1 MKTNE
6 GIWRMHRGL
15 GRPLALAA
23 MPAAVSLLLAG
34 CGGSDGGLRQLSA
47 ASPGTLQSCANLATT
62 LALPNTRIASAV
74 PVAEGELKATG
85 VNTPIPAHCLVKGA
99 MNQRTSAVDG
109 NSYAIGFEMR
119 MPVAWNGRFLYQANG
134 GLDGSVV
141 TALGATSG
149 AAPVAPALSQGF
161 AVLSSDAGH
170 SAPTPFFGVDPQAR
184 LDYGYTAVGSL
195 TPMAKDL
202 IKSAYGKAPD
212 RSYFAGCSNGGR
224 HAMVAASRYADQYD
238 GILAGNPGFHLP
250 KAATAQLWKAQQYA
264 KVSTP
269 DASGQPDLNTSVTA
283 AEYRL
288 LGSRILAKCDA
299 LDGVTDGQVNDV
311 AACQAAFNLQTDVPS
326 CSAGAARDGTCL
338 TPAQK
343 NVLADIFA
351 GPKNSKGEA
360 LYTGTWFDPGVGGV
374 NFAQWHLGSP
384 ATRDAGAVAFIF
396 TSPPSSVAA
405 FGATTGLQY
414 ALNFSMETDYPKM
427 FATSA
432 LYPESPWSFMTP
444 PNEAELATLKDRGA
458 KMMVYHGVAD
468 GVFSPV
474 DTANWMD
481 RLQANHKGD
490 AASFARLY
498 MVPGMNHCSG
508 GPATD
513 QFDMLAPLVQWVEQG
528 KAPDTVLAQARGAG
542 ANVVNTELPAG
553 WSANRTRPL
562 CVYPKVARY
571 NGTGDVE
578 SASSFSC
585 R

>member
-6 GIWRMHRGL
+6 GIWRTHRGL
-15 GRPLALAA
+15 GRPLALPALPAA
-23 MPAAVSLLLAG
+23 MALLLAG
-34 CGGSDGGLRQLSA
+34 CGGSDAGLRQLSA
-47 ASPGTLQSCANLATT
+47 ASPGTLQACANLATT

-99 MNQRTSAVDG
+99 MNQRTSTVDG
-109 NSYAIGFEMR
+109 ASYAIGFEMR

-184 LDYGYTAVGSL
+184 LDYGYQAVGSL

-202 IKSAYGKAPD
+202 IRSAYGKAPD

-250 KAATAQLWKAQQYA
+250 KAATTQLWKAQQYA

-283 AEYRL
+283 AEYKL
-288 LGSRILAKCDA
+288 LGNRILAKCDA
-299 LDGVTDGQVNDV
+299 LDGITDGQVNDV
-311 AACQAAFNLQTDVPS
+311 AACQGAFNLQTDVPS
-326 CSAGAARDGTCL
+326 CTAGTRDGSCL
-338 TPAQK
+338 TPEQK
-343 NVLADIFA
+343 NVLAGIFA
-351 GPKNSKGEA
+351 GPRNSKGEA

-405 FGATTGLQY
+405 FSATTGLQY

-444 PNEAELATLKDRGA
+444 PNEADLGALKERGA

-474 DTANWMD
+474 DTASWMD
-481 RLQANHKGD
+481 RLQTNHKGD

-542 ANVVNTELPAG
+542 ANVVNTELPAS

>member
-1 MKTNE
+1 MKKTE
-6 GIWRMHRGL
+6 GIRRMHILRS
-15 GRPLALAA
+15 PLALAGL
-23 MPAAVSLLLAG
+23 PAALLLAG
-34 CGGSDGGLRQLSA
+34 CGGSDAALLQLSP
-47 ASPGTLQSCANLATT
+47 ASPGTLQSCATLATT
-62 LALPNTRIASAV
+62 LSLPNTRITSSV

-85 VNTPIPAHCLVKGA
+85 VSTPIPAHCLVKGA

-109 NSYAIGFEMR
+109 NSYAVGFEIR

-141 TALGATSG
+141 TAVGSVSG

-184 LDYGYTAVGSL
+184 LDYGYQAVGSL
-195 TPMAKDL
+195 TPMAKNL
-202 IKSAYGKAPD
+202 IKGAYGKAPD

-250 KAATAQLWKAQQYA
+250 KAATTQLWKAQQYA
-264 KVSTP
+264 KISSP
-269 DASGQPDLNTSVTA
+269 DTSGQPDLNTSVTA
-283 AEYRL
+283 AEYKL

-299 LDGVTDGQVNDV
+299 LDGITDGQVNDV
-311 AACQAAFNLQTDVPS
+311 TACQGAFNLQTDVPS
-326 CSAGAARDGTCL
+326 CTAGARDGTCL

-374 NFAQWHLGSP
+374 NFAQWHLGAP

-396 TSPPSSVAA
+396 TSPPSTVAA
-405 FGATTGLQY
+405 FSATTGLQY

-444 PNEAELATLKDRGA
+444 PNEAVLGTLRDRGA
-458 KMMVYHGVAD
+458 KMMVYHGMAD

-481 RLQANHKGD
+481 RLQAQHKGD

-513 QFDMLAPLVQWVEQG
+513 QFDMLVPLVQWVEQG

-542 ANVVNTELPAG
+542 ANVVNTELPAS

-578 SASSFSC
+578 NASSFSC

>member
-1 MKTNE
+1 M
-6 GIWRMHRGL
+6 
-15 GRPLALAA
+15 A
-23 MPAAVSLLLAG
+23 LLLAG
-34 CGGSDGGLRQLSA
+34 CGGSDAGLRQLSA
-47 ASPGTLQSCANLATT
+47 ASPGTLQACANLATT

-99 MNQRTSAVDG
+99 MNQRTSTVDG
-109 NSYAIGFEMR
+109 ASYAIGFEMR

-184 LDYGYTAVGSL
+184 LDYGYQAVGSL

-202 IKSAYGKAPD
+202 IRSAYGKAPD

-250 KAATAQLWKAQQYA
+250 KAATTQLWKAQQYA

-283 AEYRL
+283 AEYKL
-288 LGSRILAKCDA
+288 LGNRILAKCDA
-299 LDGVTDGQVNDV
+299 LDGITDGQVNDV
-311 AACQAAFNLQTDVPS
+311 AACQGAFNLQTDVPS
-326 CSAGAARDGTCL
+326 CTAGTRDGSCL
-338 TPAQK
+338 TPEQK
-343 NVLADIFA
+343 NVLAGIFA
-351 GPKNSKGEA
+351 GPRNSKGEA

-405 FGATTGLQY
+405 FSATTGLQY

-444 PNEAELATLKDRGA
+444 PNEADLGALKERGA

-474 DTANWMD
+474 DTASWMD
-481 RLQANHKGD
+481 RLQTNHKGD

-542 ANVVNTELPAG
+542 ANVVNTELPAS

>member
-1 MKTNE
+1 MKTNK

-15 GRPLALAA
+15 GRPLALAGL
-23 MPAAVSLLLAG
+23 PAAVSLLLAG

-250 KAATAQLWKAQQYA
+250 KAATTQLWKAQQYA

-283 AEYRL
+283 AEYKL
-288 LGSRILAKCDA
+288 LGNRILAKCDA

-311 AACQAAFNLQTDVPS
+311 AACQGAFNLQTDVPS

-351 GPKNSKGEA
+351 GPRNSKGEA